1 MIQKTFSKTLQS
13 YLPPN
18 ISSLLLM
25 VYYYCVIFFWLSIDR
40 LIGTYLVTNMPENA
54 IDSIKDLVNRKDVIP
69 TVSMGSAFESLFEAS
84 FKSK

>member
-1 MIQKTFSKTLQS
+1 
-13 YLPPN
+13 
-18 ISSLLLM
+18 
-25 VYYYCVIFFWLSIDR
+25 
-40 LIGTYLVTNMPENA
+40 MPENA